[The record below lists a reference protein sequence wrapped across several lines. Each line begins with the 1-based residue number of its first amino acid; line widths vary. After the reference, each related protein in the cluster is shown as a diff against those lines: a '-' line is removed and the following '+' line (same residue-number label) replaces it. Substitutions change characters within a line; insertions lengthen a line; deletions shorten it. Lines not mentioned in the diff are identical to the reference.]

1 MADHLS
7 DRDFVRDTVTRAD
20 RARRDRSALARVARV
35 APWAGAASLGVAAAV
50 RAGGAPAW
58 IAVTALT
65 AAALVVGA
73 WFMALRRTIAEPDAV
88 ATRVDGDAGLG
99 GELRSADWFTRHAD
113 RARPDAWIE
122 FHVRRAAERMRGV
135 DWDALY
141 APVRARRAWG
151 LTVAAAAGAL
161 ALALTTPVPDRSAQA
176 SALLAADELQGDVLG
191 MLPPELQAQLEEL
204 LRRMGEGGEAGEVAE
219 ATLAELRELME
230 NIDPAFAAKLAEL
243 AKDALESAEAA
254 QAGEQPP
261 NADEDMAKNTSAGL
275 PEDVRWAI
283 DDLAERLANASRD
296 RQTAENNPSA
306 SEETGEMGS
315 GSEQAASAEA
325 SAADAQMKMTREA
338 AADPGAAKMMMG
350 GAGAMGGD
358 SRPGAGGN
366 NPAANGNA
374 LDPLSI
380 AQALRQELVEASA
393 DTKGTNVEMEDLRR
407 KTEQGEANV
416 GFTRVQPP
424 STLDRSRAQAPPIV
438 PDSYRVL
445 LFNYFMREK

>member
-7 DRDFVRDTVTRAD
+7 ARDFVRDTVARAD
-20 RARRDRSALARVARV
+20 RVRRDRSALARVTRV
-35 APWAGAASLGVAAAV
+35 APWAGAASVLAALAV
-50 RAGGAPAW
+50 RITGAPAW
-58 IAVTALT
+58 LAV
-65 AAALVVGA
+65 AALLVSALIVA
-73 WFMALRRTIAEPDAV
+73 LWFLALRRTTAEPDVV
-88 ATRVDGDAGLG
+88 ATRVDGDARLG
-99 GELRSADWFTRHAD
+99 GELRSADWFTRQGAGRHD
-113 RARPDAWIE
+113 DWTE
-122 FHVRRAAERMRGV
+122 FHVSRAAERVRGV

-141 APVRARRAWG
+141 PPVRASRAWG
-151 LTVAAAAGAL
+151 LTAMAAAGAL
-161 ALALTTPVPDRSAQA
+161 ALVLTTPVPDQSAHA
-176 SALLAADELQGDVLG
+176 SELLTSDELRADVLDL
-191 MLPPELQAQLEEL
+191 LPPELQAQLEEL

-230 NIDPAFAAKLAEL
+230 NFDPALAAKLAEL
-243 AKDALESAEAA
+243 AKDAMENAEAA
-254 QAGEQPP
+254 QAGDRPP
-261 NADEDMAKNTSAGL
+261 DADADTAKNTNAGL
-275 PEDVRWAI
+275 PEDVRWAV

-306 SEETGEMGS
+306 SEETGEMGA

-358 SRPGAGGN
+358 SRPGSGGN
-366 NPAANGNA
+366 NPAADGNA
-374 LDPLSI
+374 PDPLSI

-393 DTKGTNVEMEDLRR
+393 DTKGENVEKEDLRR